1 MHALSSKSLH
11 VSDFWSRFSYSLRTY
26 EYRFQRLFRLIC
38 NLDRWCKI
46 AFALIMLLITS
57 TVAYAQGNS
66 QGSPMNPM
74 NRGNTM
80 GNSVREKEL
89 IEEVIGP
96 DLSLELE
103 ENHSKLVRTRQPV
116 LRSSIVDPTV
126 IEITQFDTMNLE
138 IIGLKPGFTD
148 LTLWFGD
155 PAQPDIVEILRYRV
169 QVSPSNDTQQQR
181 QLAYSE
187 LEIMINELFP
197 NSSVELIVVAD
208 KIVVKGQARDSEEAT
223 NIMNLIRRRGYNSNN
238 ANNSG
243 ANQATQLPMG
253 ANLQNATGQNAT
265 GLINMLKVPGV
276 QQVLL
281 KVRIAELS
289 RSALREL
296 GFDFSINKENLSIS
310 SNLGNSGNLV
320 AILNGDEVSL
330 ILRALSSNSYSK
342 ILAEPNL
349 VTLSGRTASFIAGGQ
364 FAVPTAVGI
373 GGVQAATTF
382 FQGFGTQV
390 QFTPTVLDKDRI
402 RLRVAPTFS
411 SLNSAN
417 TVNGIPGLSTR
428 SVFTTVDMREG
439 QWLAVAGL
447 IEDQQQGS
455 KLRVPGIGDIPIGGA
470 LFGKNSIKR
479 DETELLILVSPE
491 LVHPLNS
498 EALPPLLPGMDVLEP
513 DNHEFFIG
521 NQIESVKGANFR
533 STVWPNEHTQNK
545 RSLQN
550 RKCGSQYCE
559 SQDFYIQSPHGF
571 AP

>member
-1 MHALSSKSLH
+1 MYPTIDKSTNNSGLSAH
-11 VSDFWSRFSYSLRTY
+11 MAINVPA
-26 EYRFQRLFRLIC
+26 QARLI
-38 NLDRWCKI
+38 LFMKLPIQRTI
-46 AFALIMLLITS
+46 SIFLSILFVLLSNIC
-57 TVAYAQGNS
+57 YS
-66 QGSPMNPM
+66 QGSPI

-80 GNSVREKEL
+80 GNSASEKGL

-116 LRSSIVDPTV
+116 LRSSIVDPQV
-126 IEITQFDTMNLE
+126 VEITQFDTTNLE
-138 IIGLKPGFTD
+138 IIGLKAGFTD

-155 PAQPDIVEILRYRV
+155 PAKPDVVEILRYRV
-169 QVSPSNDTQQQR
+169 RVSPSNDSQQQR

-187 LEIMINELFP
+187 LEAMINELFP

-223 NIMNLIRRRGYNSNN
+223 NIMNLIRRRGYN
-238 ANNSG
+238 ANNGVNSG
-243 ANQATQLPMG
+243 TNQATQMPQG
-253 ANLQNATGQNAT
+253 TNVQNPAGQNTT
-265 GLINMLKVPGV
+265 GLINMLKVPGA

-479 DETELLILVSPE
+479 DETELLILVSPQ
-491 LVHPLNS
+491 LVHPLDADS
-498 EALPPLLPGMDVLEP
+498 VPPILPGMDVLEP

-521 NQIESVKGANFR
+521 NQIESTNGANFR
-533 STVWPNEHTQNK
+533 STVWPTEHAQNK
-545 RSLQN
+545 QSRHN
-550 RKCGSQYCE
+550 VKCGARYCE
-559 SQDFYIQSPHGF
+559 AQDFYIQTPHGF